1 MHAHS
6 PAVPAQ
12 LADTGSRDYV
22 NQQGKRLMMGCVS
35 LAVILNE
42 VGDGWLPTPA
52 WLHHVALSLSLPVSI
67 YTSGVLFFFFF

>member
-52 WLHHVALSLSLPVSI
+52 WLHHVALSLPPCVYIHVRSS
-67 YTSGVLFFFFF
+67 SFFFFF